1 MRTLV
6 ATTTLAFVLALAFV
20 PAAQAQVPP
29 QPTPSMTVAIS
40 GLPAQFSGLASNAT
54 PEVPFKVDVTL
65 RNVVCAQATSIP
77 VTLTVSAA
85 GAPAFFTVKADPESG
100 AVNVAAGPYM
110 ANAASGSMDA
120 KLVATIGEIL
130 ANASV
135 PVEVKAT
142 ASAPAGCNGAG
153 SVPGAEASATVYAN
167 MTAPPPPP
175 PPTPDDN
182 DSPGPGALLG
192 VLAAMGAAALRRRR
206 SA

>member
-54 PEVPFKVDVTL
+54 AEAPFKVDVTL
-65 RNVVCAQATSIP
+65 RNVVCPQAASVP
-77 VTLTVSAA
+77 VTITVSAA
-85 GAPAFFTVKADPESG
+85 GAPAFFTVAADPESG
-100 AVNVAAGPYM
+100 AVNVPQGQFM
-110 ANAASGSMDA
+110 ASPASGSLDA
-120 KLVATIGEIL
+120 KLVATLGEIL

-135 PVEVKAT
+135 PVEVKAA
-142 ASAPAGCNGAG
+142 ASAPTGCSGAG
-153 SVPGAEASATVYAN
+153 SIPGAEASATIFAN

-175 PPTPDDN
+175 PPTPEDN
-182 DSPGPGALLG
+182 DSPGPGALMGILAALG
-192 VLAAMGAAALRRRR
+192 VAALRRRR
-206 SA
+206 SD